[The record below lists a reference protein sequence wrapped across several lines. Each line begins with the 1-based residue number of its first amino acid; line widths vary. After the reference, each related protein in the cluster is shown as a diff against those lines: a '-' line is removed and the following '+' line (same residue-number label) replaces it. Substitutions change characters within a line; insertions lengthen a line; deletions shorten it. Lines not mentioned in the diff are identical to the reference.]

1 MPDLIDDIDECRIVI
16 EQLIR
21 RTALTPLVGPLVPD
35 QQSLADLMMVSEGEE
50 AEVDLVD
57 EDGKVVATLIVDV
70 LDDPVNRW
78 QIGLRGWHLCDRIAS
93 V

>member
-1 MPDLIDDIDECRIVI
+1 MPDLIEDIDECRIVI

-21 RTALTPLVGPLVPD
+21 RTALTPLVGPLAPD
-35 QQSLADLMMVSEGEE
+35 NESLCNLMHVHEGEE
-50 AEVDLVD
+50 AEVELVD
-57 EDGKVVATLIVDV
+57 EHGQIVARLLVDV

-78 QIGLRGWHLCDRIAS
+78 RIGLRGWHLCDRIAS